1 MQTSLQCFLDQRSK
15 DTIIDELPNA
25 QDATPHG
32 HRDCANEEGVTMS
45 KQKMP
50 QPPRHG
56 RVISSAGQH
65 SMPVKHLQQHLS
77 ELTAHVHE
85 AAQYSG
91 YEVTGQSS
99 QGGFA
104 TGGASGADYQ
114 TSSADSV
121 RDADSGG
128 PSGL

>member
-1 MQTSLQCFLDQRSK
+1 
-15 DTIIDELPNA
+15 
-25 QDATPHG
+25 
-32 HRDCANEEGVTMS
+32 MS
-45 KQKMP
+45 KEKMP
-50 QPPRHG
+50 EPPKHG

-65 SMPVKHLQQHLS
+65 SMPVKHLQRHLS
-77 ELTAHVHE
+77 ELTAHVRE

-114 TSSADSV
+114 TSSTGNTGDS
-121 RDADSGG
+121 DSQG
-128 PSGL
+128 PTGY